1 MFQLDEVY
9 KACCFKPHL
18 RKNPVAKTSKELVCF
33 FCRSARF
40 AVLQVLFSWSAEVA
54 AGLSNLKS
62 AGARAGPHSLHRSEG
77 FSHPGA
83 PGGLEGLPGD
93 PIGLHETFG
102 TLLKALGVAFR
113 CYPGSKL
120 RALRS
125 REPEPHTARFQSIV
139 AFCCS
144 KLLEPS
150 RAEAAP
156 SRGDSASFLRNALRY
171 SLFGLNDD
179 ISIPG
184 PAAQPGPGPGSPAR
198 GLGSETTSP
207 HL

>member
-1 MFQLDEVY
+1 M
-9 KACCFKPHL
+9 
-18 RKNPVAKTSKELVCF
+18 CF

-40 AVLQVLFSWSAEVA
+40 AVLQLLFSGSAEVA
-54 AGLSNLKS
+54 AGLSNSL
-62 AGARAGPHSLHRSEG
+62 PHRRPSPPKPPNLLLSWHRISLHRSEG
-77 FSHPGA
+77 FSHVGA

-102 TLLKALGVAFR
+102 MLLKALGVAFR

-125 REPEPHTARFQSIV
+125 REPEPYTARFQTIV
-139 AFCCS
+139 ASCCS

-156 SRGDSASFLRNALRY
+156 SRGDSASSVCCVPDFPLI
-171 SLFGLNDD
+171 GL
-179 ISIPG
+179 
-184 PAAQPGPGPGSPAR
+184 
-198 GLGSETTSP
+198 
-207 HL
+207 

>member
-1 MFQLDEVY
+1 ML
-9 KACCFKPHL
+9 
-18 RKNPVAKTSKELVCF
+18 
-33 FCRSARF
+33 
-40 AVLQVLFSWSAEVA
+40 
-54 AGLSNLKS
+54 GLE
-62 AGARAGPHSLHRSEG
+62 RDRISLHRNEG
-77 FSHPGA
+77 FSHLGA

-125 REPEPHTARFQSIV
+125 REPEPYTARFQPIV
-139 AFCCS
+139 ASCCS

-156 SRGDSASFLRNALRY
+156 SRGDSASYTIDERVVLETELRE
-171 SLFGLNDD
+171 
-179 ISIPG
+179 PG
-184 PAAQPGPGPGSPAR
+184 
-198 GLGSETTSP
+198 
-207 HL
+207 